1 MTTFSAE
8 NLKSLRNRKR
18 KTNNLF
24 GSKEQTLD
32 LRREKD
38 YAEGALA

>member
-1 MTTFSAE
+1 MIS
-8 NLKSLRNRKR
+8 LKVNSKSSERIR
-18 KTNNLF
+18 TNNIF

-38 YAEGALA
+38 YAKEALA